1 MRKVLQVVVALSVVL
16 WLSAGVAMAKNQDG
30 EKISSAGSKA
40 SVKSDTG
47 VQIDSELNH
56 ESKQEGQANHPF
68 QGQQLKEFKQKLDAY
83 QANGEADENI
93 PDIKGHWA
101 EASIQKMKAI
111 GVFKGY
117 EDGTFR
123 PEDSITQAELTVLVM
138 RMANKDTKLADNPLT
153 IEDPNLEDVPDWAKE
168 SVTEAVYK
176 GVVNLNR
183 FHSQVQADRA
193 QVAVELA
200 KALELTPADT
210 TDIPFT
216 DSILISPEDLGYIM
230 ALYQNGIIVG
240 TPEGK
245 FNPNSAITRAE
256 MAAIVDRVI
265 NNSESPDTEQDE

>member
-30 EKISSAGSKA
+30 EKVGSAGSKA
-40 SVKSDTG
+40 SVKSDIG

-56 ESKQEGQANHPF
+56 ESKQEGQDNHPF

-83 QANGEADENI
+83 QANGEAEENI

-138 RMANKDTKLADNPLT
+138 RMANKDTRLADNPLT

-168 SVTEAVYK
+168 SVVEAVYK

-200 KALELTPADT
+200 KALELTPVDT